1 MIGEFIGRVPGLPP
15 LREQFKLACGP
26 ACVTSYQV
34 SRVLVSSWFSPLRR
48 ELPVAREMLR

>member
-1 MIGEFIGRVPGLPP
+1 MMGQGIGVGRVV
-15 LREQFKLACGP
+15 C
-26 ACVTSYQV
+26 SYQV

>member
-1 MIGEFIGRVPGLPP
+1 MAGVMLEVSQVMRVPAGGGSP
-15 LREQFKLACGP
+15 
-26 ACVTSYQV
+26 SYQV